1 MITDQEKAVVFIIGP
16 TATGKTDLSVSL
28 SQKLPVEIISAD
40 SRQIYK
46 YLDIGTAK
54 PSKEILQQLPHHFID
69 ILEPDETYS
78 AGQFSLDARKI
89 IEQIFSRGKLPLV
102 VGGSGL
108 YLKALQEG
116 FFTRNITNL
125 KIRKSLQQRLL
136 REGSEALHQDLLNV
150 DLVTAERIH
159 PRNSNRILR
168 ALEVYLASGERLSE
182 LQKAQIPPPNFH
194 SLKFGIVKERERLYH
209 DIDQR
214 VEDMFQRGLLREVAT
229 ILEMGYDPSLNSLN
243 TVGYKEVIQYLNGK
257 IDYQGCVTLIK
268 QNSRHYAKRQLTWFR
283 PDKEIHWHKIENKD
297 DTEKVAE
304 KIFQMYQGWLAEQHR
319 RLACDT

>member
-1 MITDQEKAVVFIIGP
+1 MIPDREKAVIFIIGP
-16 TATGKTDLSVSL
+16 TAAGKTCLSLSL

-46 YLDIGTAK
+46 HLDIGTAK
-54 PSKEILQQLPHHFID
+54 PSKEILHQLPHHFID

-78 AGQFSLDARKI
+78 AGQFSLDARKVI
-89 IEQIFSRGKLPLV
+89 HQIFSRGKLPLV

-108 YLKALQEG
+108 YLKALLEG

-125 KIRKSLQQRLL
+125 KIRESLQKRLSQ
-136 REGSEALHQDLLNV
+136 EGSEALHRDLLDV
-150 DLVTAERIH
+150 DPVTAERIH

-168 ALEVYLASGERLSE
+168 ALEVYLSSGERLSE
-182 LQKAQIPPPNFH
+182 LQKAKIPPPNFH

-214 VEDMFQRGLLREVAT
+214 VEDMFQRGLLREVAN

-268 QNSRHYAKRQLTWFR
+268 QNSRHYAKRQLTWFK
-283 PDKEIHWHKIENKD
+283 PDKDIHWHKIENKD
-297 DTEKVAE
+297 DTERVA
-304 KIFQMYQGWLAEQHR
+304 KIIFQTYHEWLAEQHK
-319 RLACDT
+319 RLTSDN

>member
-1 MITDQEKAVVFIIGP
+1 MMPDQEKVAIFIIGP
-16 TATGKTDLSVSL
+16 TAAGKTCLSLSL
-28 SQKLPVEIISAD
+28 SQKFPVEIISAD

-69 ILEPDETYS
+69 ILEPDATYS
-78 AGQFSLDARKI
+78 AGQFSLDARKVI
-89 IEQIFSRGKLPLV
+89 DQIFGRGKLPLV

-108 YLKALQEG
+108 YLKALLEG
-116 FFTRNITNL
+116 FFTRNVTNL
-125 KIRKSLQQRLL
+125 KIRESLQKRLL
-136 REGSEALHQDLLNV
+136 QEGSQALHQDLLDV
-150 DLVTAERIH
+150 DPVTAERIH

-168 ALEVYLASGERLSE
+168 ALEVYLSSGQRLSE
-182 LQKAQIPPPNFH
+182 LQKAKIPPPNFR

-214 VEDMFQRGLLREVAT
+214 VEDMFRQGLLREVAN
-229 ILEMGYDPSLNSLN
+229 ILEKGYDPSLNSLN
-243 TVGYKEVIQYLNGK
+243 TVGYKEVIHYLNGK

-283 PDKEIHWHKIENKD
+283 PDKDIHWHKVEHNDDIERI
-297 DTEKVAE
+297 AE
-304 KIFQMYQGWLAEQHR
+304 KISQLYQEQLAKQPK
-319 RLACDT
+319 RLAGDY